1 MCKQLVDD
9 PPEAQANG
17 QAGRGGMAAVA
28 AGTGGRGGVGTGVG
42 LGPSAGPTGGPARA
56 IATTTNG
63 LAHQPM
69 YTTVLSIHGNTASV
83 TVTHDNTPHVTVVAT
98 TTNGLAHQPTRPV
111 TVAATYRNRDNL
123 VVPGAVVQP
132 MQRPKPAT
140 QLTRSN
146 SLPSSGATQPRISNA
161 ALLAEAQV
169 GL

>member
-69 YTTVLSIHGNTASV
+69 YTAVISAHDSTATATV
-83 TVTHDNTPHVTVVAT
+83 TVD
-98 TTNGLAHQPTRPV
+98 QPTRHVATV
-111 TVAATYRNRDNL
+111 TATYRNRDNL